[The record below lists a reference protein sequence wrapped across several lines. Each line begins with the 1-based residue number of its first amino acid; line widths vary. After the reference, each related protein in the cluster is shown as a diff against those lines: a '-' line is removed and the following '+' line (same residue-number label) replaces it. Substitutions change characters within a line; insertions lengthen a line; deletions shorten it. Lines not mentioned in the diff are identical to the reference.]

1 MIALILF
8 FGAANALIHILFSM
22 KLLPVYQ

>member
-1 MIALILF
+1 ILL

-22 KLLPVYQ
+22 NLLPVYK